1 MSKLNLRE
9 RLDDFWVYPKL
20 SGSRH
25 RRAYD
30 DSFFNFMKDSTSN
43 APLNLYIH
51 TPFCDSACSFCPYY
65 KLGIKKFRDYNAEYL
80 DAVVKEIEMY
90 ASTPYFQNHKISSV
104 HFGGGNPFMM
114 SLEDYEKIINA
125 IHKNFKVEIN
135 DNWSSE
141 GTINSVQSVDYMKG
155 LLSLGINRVSF
166 GIQSF
171 NEDVRRK
178 TRIKTTSDQIYS
190 GIDILNTAG
199 MDYCIDMMYNLPDQS
214 VDTMISDFEKV
225 TELNPYHIDIY
236 NLAVFPNTKLD
247 KQIKSNKF
255 QISPSQENQ
264 LMMFKI
270 AHKWLLDNGYK
281 QIITSTYSQRQKE
294 PHIGDLLYLTNN
306 NVIGIGA
313 SSRGYIDGNVYKNV
327 CNLTEYIDQV
337 SLGNFPADL
346 AYQSTL
352 AEHHDRKMVF
362 FPITMKIQR
371 KDIPDYDRFEPRINT
386 IVEMG
391 LAEWKDDF
399 LTLTEKGIIYSGNI
413 SAFLMSDSEWSAYIK
428 SFFTSLKEKTNF
440 YNEDYMG
447 INFVPERQLQPTKS
461 IQ

>member
-20 SGSRH
+20 SNSRH
-25 RRAYD
+25 RRSFE
-30 DSFFNFMKDSTSN
+30 DSFFNFVQEPTSN

-51 TPFCDSACSFCPYY
+51 VPFCDSACSFCPYY
-65 KLGIKKFRDYNAEYL
+65 KLGVNKFRDFNAEYL

-90 ASTPYFQNHKISSV
+90 AATPYFQQHKIASV

-114 SLEDYEKIINA
+114 SLKDYERLIGT
-125 IHKNFKVEIN
+125 IHKHFKVEIN

-141 GTINSVQSVDYMKG
+141 GTINSVKSVDYMKG

-166 GIQSF
+166 GIQTF

-178 TRIKTTSDQIYS
+178 TRIKTSIDQIYS
-190 GIDILNTAG
+190 GIDKLKTAG

-214 VDTMISDFEKV
+214 IETMISDLEKV
-225 TELNPYHIDIY
+225 TELDPYHIDMY

-247 KQIKSNKF
+247 KQIKNKKYE
-255 QISPSQENQ
+255 ISPSQENQ

-270 AHKWLLDNGYK
+270 GHQWLMDNGYK
-281 QIITSTYSQRQKE
+281 QIITSTYSRRQQE

-306 NVIGIGA
+306 NVLGIGA
-313 SSRGYIDGNVYKNV
+313 SSRGYVDGHVYKNV
-327 CNLTEYIDQV
+327 CNLDTYITEV
-337 SLGNFPADL
+337 SEGRFPADL
-346 AYQSTL
+346 AYKSTL

-362 FPITMKIQR
+362 FPITMKIR
-371 KDIPDYDRFEPRINT
+371 REDIPDYERFAPKLET
-386 IVEMG
+386 VVELG
-391 LAEWKDDF
+391 LAEWVEDE
-399 LTLTEKGIIYSGNI
+399 LRLTEQGLIYSGNI
-413 SAFLMSDSEWSAYIK
+413 SAYLMNETEWTAYIK

-447 INFVPERQLQPTKS
+447 INFVPERQLQQANS
-461 IQ
+461 